1 MSRPVVPIALLAR
14 RIVEHGRIRL
24 GVQGDRGPRSIDT
37 FRFTSPD
44 KEAIETIGER
54 YGGTVKPWS
63 PKKGRNEFEV
73 ISEASSIPIAL
84 PPEPL
89 GNTPIY
95 ELWSAGGVQ
104 RRCDGEQVEVPTRTP
119 DGLEMIEQ
127 DCICAAK
134 GRMDCKPITRLRVI
148 LPELK
153 FAGTWRVETGSW
165 DAAHELPG
173 MVEVVRALQG
183 KGLMRALL
191 AIDKR
196 TEVKD
201 GKTRHF
207 NVPILRLDDS
217 LDDLERGTALMP
229 GLAPGPAKE
238 LEAGEVRAHEAHME
252 ARYHDAQAEAD
263 VIDAEVI
270 EDAEVI
276 DADMNSPMRFNIL
289 RKAATLR
296 LSGDDIMGFVFVVSE
311 GETENMADLSNA
323 QLDRIVA
330 VLQKMDEGK
339 LIYKGKDQ
347 KRAVVAKAGQEE
359 A

>member
-24 GVQGDRGPRSIDT
+24 GVQGNRGPRSIDT

-44 KEAIETIGER
+44 KEAIETIAQR
-54 YGGTVKPWS
+54 YGGEVKPWS

-73 ISEASSIPIAL
+73 ITEASSIPIAL

-95 ELWSAGGVQ
+95 ELWSAGGIQ
-104 RRCDGEQVEVPTRTP
+104 RRCDGKQVEIPTRTP

-127 DCICAAK
+127 DCICDAK
-134 GRMDCKPITRLRVI
+134 GTMDCKPITRLRVI

-153 FAGTWRVETGSW
+153 FAGAWRVETGSW
-165 DAAHELPG
+165 DAAHEMPG
-173 MVEVVRALQG
+173 MVEVIRALQG

-217 LDDLERGTALMP
+217 LDDLEQGLALMP
-229 GLAPGPAKE
+229 GLAPGPAKA
-238 LEAGEVRAHEAHME
+238 LEAGDSAAAFDGEAAAVASEV
-252 ARYHDAQAEAD
+252 
-263 VIDAEVI
+263 VDAEVI

-276 DADMNSPMRFNIL
+276 DTDMNSPMRFNIL
-289 RKAATLR
+289 RTAAKLK
-296 LSGDDIMGFVFVVSE
+296 LSGDDVAGFVFVVSE
-311 GETENMADLSNA
+311 GETENMAALDNS
-323 QLDRIVA
+323 QLERIVT
-330 VLQKMDEGK
+330 VFQKLDSGE
-339 LIYKGKDQ
+339 LTYAGKDQ
-347 KRAVVAKAGQEE
+347 KRAVVRKTHE
-359 A
+359 